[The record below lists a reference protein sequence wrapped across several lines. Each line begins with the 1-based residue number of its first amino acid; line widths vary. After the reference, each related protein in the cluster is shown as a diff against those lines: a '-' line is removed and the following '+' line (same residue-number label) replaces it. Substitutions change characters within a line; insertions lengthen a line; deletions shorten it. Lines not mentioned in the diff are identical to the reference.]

1 MSQQKAIVI
10 TGGTGLVGT
19 RFIELFGTD
28 HLIYIFTRSS
38 RADTDQVK
46 YIKWDVDKQWVD
58 IDKLPTKTDVLIN
71 LVGAGIADKRW
82 TDERK
87 KVLIDSRVKATELLY
102 QTYKDQSI
110 ETYIGAS
117 ATGYYGDRGE
127 EILTAD
133 APAGKEGFL
142 SECCV
147 LWEESHQ
154 AIKSI
159 ATNHYIARIGIVLSS
174 QGGALPKLSLPT
186 KLGGAGYFGDG
197 QMYYSWIHIDDL
209 CRSMQYLIDETP
221 ASRVYNAVSPEPIK
235 LKELMRAV
243 KGVYAKY
250 ALLMPIPVFGVKLAM
265 GEMVT
270 MLTNS
275 NRVTPN
281 HLIEAGYQY
290 QYGDV
295 NEALQHIKSNNI

>member
-1 MSQQKAIVI
+1 MSQQKTIVI
-10 TGGTGLVGT
+10 TGGTGLVGS
-19 RFIELFGTD
+19 RFIELFGDD
-28 HLIYIFTRSS
+28 HMVYIFTRGNRS
-38 RADTDQVK
+38 DTDQVK
-46 YIKWDVDKQWVD
+46 YIKWDVEKQWVD
-58 IDKLPTKTDVLIN
+58 KDKLPAKTDVLIN

-102 QTYKDQSI
+102 QTYRDQSI

-117 ATGYYGDRGE
+117 AIGYYGDRGE

-133 APAGKEGFL
+133 SPSGKAGFL

-159 ATNHYIARIGIVLSS
+159 ASNHYILRIGIVLSS
-174 QGGALPKLSLPT
+174 QGGALPKLSLPS

-209 CRSMQYLIDETP
+209 CGSMQYLIDKAP
-221 ASRVYNAVSPEPIK
+221 ASRVYNGVSPEPIR

-243 KGVYAKY
+243 KSVYAKY
-250 ALLMPIPVFGVKLAM
+250 ALLLPIPIFGVKLAM

-275 NRVTPN
+275 NRVVPN
-281 HLIEAGYQY
+281 HLVLAGYEY
-290 QYGDV
+290 QYPDIHQ
-295 NEALQHIKSNNI
+295 ALQHIKSNDV